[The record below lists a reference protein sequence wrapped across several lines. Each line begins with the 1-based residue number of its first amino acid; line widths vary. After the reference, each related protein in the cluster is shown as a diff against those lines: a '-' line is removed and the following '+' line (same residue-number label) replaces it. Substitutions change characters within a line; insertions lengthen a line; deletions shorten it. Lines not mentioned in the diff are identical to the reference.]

1 MQKTEPHE
9 IAGRVPTPLH
19 CGDPSG
25 VAEGPG
31 ERGGPV

>member
-1 MQKTEPHE
+1 MQITESHE

-19 CGDPSG
+19 CGDPPG
-25 VAEGPG
+25 AAEGPG